1 MFAKIQRI
9 HFVGIGGIGMSG
21 IAEVLL
27 NLGYQISGSDLRSS
41 AVTKRLAAL
50 GATIIEGHAAA
61 NIAGADVVV
70 TSSAISVDN
79 PEVAEARRLHI
90 PVIQRAE
97 MLAEL
102 MRLKYGIAIAGM
114 HGKTTTTSMVAAV
127 LAAGGLDPTVVV
139 GGRVDALGSNARLG
153 KSQYL
158 VAEADESDRSFLKLS
173 PILSV
178 VTNLDREHM
187 DCYRDMRDVRRT
199 FLEFMERVPF
209 YGVVV
214 GCNDDVVLRRLLPR
228 VHRRVT
234 TYGTTRGSD
243 FLIRMLTTPSASPQL
258 GAAKTSAS
266 HNPLIRFQVTYKEKD
281 LGEFTLH
288 IPGAHNVLNATA
300 AIAVG
305 TALDI
310 SPDQI
315 RSALDGFRGVD
326 RRFQFKG
333 AAAGVSV
340 IDDYGHHPTEI
351 RATLSAARQCG
362 FRRVHVIFQ
371 PHRFTRTRDLMDEF
385 ATAFADA
392 DTLCLLDIYPAS
404 EKPIEGITAL
414 ALASRIAGAGKAS
427 VAFAPSFS
435 DAVSSVAALA
445 QPGDMI
451 LTLGAGSVSQLGAM
465 IVEKLDGANQLGT
478 VSNREN
484 KL

>member
-27 NLGYQISGSDLRSS
+27 NLGYKISGSDLKNS
-41 AVTKRLAAL
+41 AVTQRLAAL
-50 GATIIEGHAAA
+50 SATIFEGHAAA

-79 PEVAEARRLHI
+79 PEVAEARRLHV

-139 GGRVDALGSNARLG
+139 GGRVDAMGSNARLG

-178 VTNLDREHM
+178 VTNIDREHM

-214 GCNDDVVLRRLLPR
+214 ACNDDLALRRLLPR

-234 TYGTTRGSD
+234 TYGTSRGSD
-243 FLIRMLTTPSASPQL
+243 FLIRMGSALAAGEHSPI
-258 GAAKTSAS
+258 
-266 HNPLIRFQVTYKEKD
+266 IRFQVTYKEKD
-281 LGEFTLH
+281 LGEFTLRV
-288 IPGAHNVLNATA
+288 PGTHNVLNATA

-310 SPDQI
+310 PAEQI
-315 RSALDGFRGVD
+315 RSALDDFRGVD

-333 AAAGVSV
+333 KSAGVSV

-351 RATLSAARQCG
+351 RATLAAARQCG

-385 ATAFADA
+385 ATAFTDA
-392 DTLCLLDIYPAS
+392 DTVCLLAIYPAS
-404 EKPIEGITAL
+404 ERPIEGITAE
-414 ALASRIAGAGKAS
+414 ALAGRIVGAGNGS
-427 VAFAPSFS
+427 VAYAASFS
-435 DAVSSVAALA
+435 DAVAAVAALA
-445 QPGDMI
+445 QPGDMV

-465 IVEKLDGANQLGT
+465 ILEKLEAKSAKTNAL
-478 VSNREN
+478 RP
-484 KL
+484 